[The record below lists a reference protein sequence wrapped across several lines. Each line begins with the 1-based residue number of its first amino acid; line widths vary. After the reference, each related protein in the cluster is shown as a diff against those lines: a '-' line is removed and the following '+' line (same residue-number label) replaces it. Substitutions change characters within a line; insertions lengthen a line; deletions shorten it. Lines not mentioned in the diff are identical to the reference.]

1 MPFPW
6 FRVACIP
13 YSCSR
18 IIPHIWLCWG
28 VVRESQ
34 GQDKQE
40 EGVGGFGKDYFSQQ
54 HIIMLYK
61 EANEQ
66 DLGMPEVQRR
76 GSQILK

>member
-1 MPFPW
+1 MSFPL

-13 YSCSR
+13 SSCSR
-18 IIPHIWLCWG
+18 IIPHIWLFWG

-34 GQDKQE
+34 GQDKPEE

-61 EANEQ
+61 KANEQ
-66 DLGMPEVQRR
+66 DLQMHEAEKQRKTQR
-76 GSQILK
+76 